1 MGIFFD
7 VKKYAVAQKR
17 LENTALEP
25 NEDSEEV
32 AALNQFVLCHR
43 IVLTL
48 FCLVSFSF
56 SDLDS
61 DNMEMDYGKTSSISR

>member
-1 MGIFFD
+1 MECHRIFFLC
-7 VKKYAVAQKR
+7 KKM

-25 NEDSEEV
+25 DEDSEEV

-43 IVLTL
+43 FVLTL
-48 FCLVSFSF
+48 FRFVSFSL